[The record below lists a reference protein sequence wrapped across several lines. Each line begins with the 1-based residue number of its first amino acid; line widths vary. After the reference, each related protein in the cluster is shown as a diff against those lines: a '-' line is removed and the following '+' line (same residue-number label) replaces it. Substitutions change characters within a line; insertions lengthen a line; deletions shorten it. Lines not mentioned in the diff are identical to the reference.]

1 MSGSDESSTGQST
14 DGERSGSES
23 NESANDGD
31 DGGDADGCRRPVR
44 LTFPAELAHAALV
57 RSCLRDVI
65 DFAGED
71 DESRF
76 LLAVTEVVVNAIEAA
91 GVVDDH
97 GTGQTALIEMT
108 VTGQPPDAIEVRD
121 AGGGLHRR
129 LGKLGHLGVGLT
141 IAEALVPAV
150 DITVEGEQTCV
161 RLGLEGFVRAT

>member
-1 MSGSDESSTGQST
+1 M
-14 DGERSGSES
+14 
-23 NESANDGD
+23 
-31 DGGDADGCRRPVR
+31 
-44 LTFPAELAHAALV
+44 
-57 RSCLRDVI
+57 I

-141 IAEALVPAV
+141 IAEALVPDV